1 MNPLSEFWIS
11 IIGKLCFALQPIV
24 NIHSGAVYGFE
35 ALLRG
40 LEGTGFTAI
49 HEVFDAAFAEGVLYA
64 LDYRL
69 REKALT
75 LFRDLDCRNG
85 GKLFYNLD
93 NRVAEMP
100 DYSPGNT
107 MLLLER
113 LGLEPSS
120 IVFEVSERHEFS
132 DYDAVRKVLA
142 QYKSQDF
149 RIALD
154 DFGAGFSGLQLLY
167 FAEPDLLKID
177 RFFIDGIDAN
187 PRKRLFAERIVSLAH
202 LMGVHVVAE
211 GVETEREFHACRK
224 IGCDLV
230 QGYLIARPTI
240 DVTLLSERYR
250 LVGDLVDGDRRNNVG
265 RKGTDAEPLISRLN
279 PIKPVRVGEPILD
292 VLDRFRLEDAPATI
306 PVLDNNGECMGVLHE
321 RDFRKFVY
329 SPFGISLLKHAA
341 STEPFAGLLSRVPV
355 SDVTADIRTIQ
366 ELFLAS
372 SLAEGVVV
380 YEDGKYLGFLDAR
393 SILAAASEKDLVDAR
408 DQNPLTKL
416 PGNARL
422 DAFMGEACENAGI
435 VTYLCYFDF
444 NDFKPFNDRYGF
456 RRGDRVILLF
466 ADILRDYAS
475 RNGWFIAHIG
485 GDDFFAGIPFQVAEC
500 EGPAGQWK
508 TESLLREV
516 LDRFAGSVVSFYDEK
531 DRVNGWIEAMDRSDN
546 LRRFPILS
554 VSVGV
559 LRLCVGDGLPGDA
572 FLQPEN
578 LGEVLATLKK
588 KAKLSRGYAYQEG
601 IVPALT
607 TTPPLEP
614 ITIME

>member
-1 MNPLSEFWIS
+1 MNPLSEFWIAVFRN
-11 IIGKLCFALQPIV
+11 LRFALQPIV

-40 LEGTGFTAI
+40 FEAAGFAEI
-49 HEVFDAAFAEGVLYA
+49 PELFDAAFKDGVLYA

-75 LFRDLDCRNG
+75 LFRDLDCRKG
-85 GKLFYNLD
+85 AKLFYNLD
-93 NRVAEMP
+93 NRVTEMP

-132 DYDAVRKVLA
+132 DYAAARKVLS
-142 QYKSQDF
+142 QYKNQDF

-167 FAEPDLLKID
+167 FAEPDVLKID
-177 RFFIDGIDAN
+177 RFFIDGLDAN

-202 LMGVHVVAE
+202 LMGLHVVAE
-211 GVETEREFHACRK
+211 GVETEGEFHACRK

-230 QGYLIARPTI
+230 QGFLVARPTL
-240 DVTLLSERYR
+240 DVAELRERYP
-250 LVGDLVDGDRRNNVG
+250 LVGDLVNADRRNGAAGKSMDVEALVA
-265 RKGTDAEPLISRLN
+265 RID
-279 PIKPVRVGEPILD
+279 PIRPVRVGESILD
-292 VLDRFRLEDAPATI
+292 VLERFRRDDAPAMV
-306 PVLDNNGECMGVLHE
+306 PVLDGNGECVGVLHE

-341 STEPFAGLLSRVPV
+341 STLPFAGLLSRVPV
-355 SDVTADIRTIQ
+355 ADASAEIRTIQ
-366 ELFLAS
+366 DLFLAS
-372 SLAEGVVV
+372 SMAGGVVV
-380 YEDGKYLGFLDAR
+380 YEDGAYSGFLDAR
-393 SILAAASEKDLVDAR
+393 SILAAVSEKDLVEAR

-422 DAFMGEACENAGI
+422 DKYLAEACEHAG
-435 VTYLCYFDF
+435 TATFLCYFDF

-475 RNGWFIAHIG
+475 RNGWFLAHIG
-485 GDDFFAGIPFQVAEC
+485 GDDFFAGIPHRANEKDDAQGRGEMEAV
-500 EGPAGQWK
+500 
-508 TESLLREV
+508 LREV
-516 LDRFAGSVVSFYDEK
+516 LDRFAGSVASFYDEA
-531 DRVNGWIEAMDRSDN
+531 DRARGWIETPDRSDN
-546 LRRFPILS
+546 LRRFPMLS

-559 LRLCVGDGLPGDA
+559 LRLSVGEDGTDGDA
-572 FLQPEN
+572 LPFDQ
-578 LGEVLATLKK
+578 LGETLAGLKK
-588 KAKLSRGYAYQEG
+588 RAKASGGYSYREAN
-601 IVPALT
+601 ARA
-607 TTPPLEP
+607 
-614 ITIME
+614 